1 MEAIPSELMY
11 SSEGRGSHTYQSTAT
26 QIVNQIVPME
36 GPLGSVAMPTKQE
49 ILQFQEV
56 CLCVH
61 VFSVCCAI
69 SRCYFTTSLLIVQE
83 FVLFSA
89 IL

>member
-11 SSEGRGSHTYQSTAT
+11 GSEGRGSHTYQSTAT

-56 CLCVH
+56 CLYVCVLC
-61 VFSVCCAI
+61 VLRNI
-69 SRCYFTTSLLIVQE
+69 E
-83 FVLFSA
+83 VLFYNKPTHCA
-89 IL
+89 